1 VNKYIN
7 DTIHEMKHNVSWPTY
22 PELQKSTVLVLA
34 GTLVFAVVVG
44 LMDYV
49 YDAGLSVFYN
59 QF

>member
-7 DTIHEMKHNVSWPTY
+7 DIIEEMKHNVSWPTY
-22 PELQKSTVLVLA
+22 SELQKNTVLVLG
-34 GTLVFAVVVG
+34 GTLVFALVVG

-49 YDAGLSVFYN
+49 YDAGLSLFYN

>member
-7 DTIHEMKHNVSWPTY
+7 DITHEMKHNVSWPTY
-22 PELQKSTVLVLA
+22 TELQKSTVLVLA